1 MLRKLLR
8 FTALVCFPLMLGL
21 ALVAKEFI
29 VILITEKWL
38 ESATI
43 MQMLCIAGAFLPIS
57 MLFSHLIIS
66 RGHSSTYMWCT
77 IGLCVLQTITALL
90 LSSYGI
96 HAMVAAYTVVS
107 IAWTWVWL
115 RMAHRETSITFFEFV
130 RDISPYFLLATAL
143 CMVAHFLTI
152 EIGNIYLRFF
162 AKILI
167 VAIPY
172 VGILW
177 FLGSTILKEG
187 MRYLRRLR
195 N

>member
-1 MLRKLLR
+1 
-8 FTALVCFPLMLGL
+8 MLGL

-43 MQMLCIAGAFLPIS
+43 MQMLCVAGAFLPIA

-77 IGLCVLQTITALL
+77 IGLCLAQTTTALL

-96 HAMVAAYTVVS
+96 HAMVAAYTIVS

-115 RMAHRETSITFFEFV
+115 RMAHRETSITFLEFI
-130 RDISPYFLLATAL
+130 RDISPYLLLAAAL
-143 CMVAHFLTI
+143 CVVAHFITLGI
-152 EIGNIYLRFF
+152 DNIYLRFA

-177 FLGSTILKEG
+177 LLGSTILKEG
-187 MRYLRRLR
+187 VRYLRDKKTYKNRIK
-195 N
+195 